1 MRRFLLIILVAA
13 AGCRPTD
20 VEPPEIT
27 SFSYRSDGS
36 RRIMPVAVPSTTS
49 KITPPLSVSYKT
61 TPLPLPGEKG
71 FAIGTWQGELVIFN
85 DRDSMTSHVM
95 LAAGDPV
102 YRIAATSDVIVAQHL
117 SGTLT
122 GVGHD
127 GKIRWQLVDSTTR
140 ADMNL
145 AGTLLLTIADQG
157 IRCIDVTTGKQKFQ
171 LGPELT
177 PVSAASNNSSFFV
190 ALSHNATTGADSVYK
205 ISFDGVIEQRWGFP
219 RMRITSNI
227 ALAGDEKDRLVFGAQ
242 GDLDASGVRRS
253 TLVVGY
259 DLAENAKQIFG
270 QELEYIPTNISIAND
285 MVLASGF
292 QMSGDDY
299 AGAVDAFLLT
309 SNEKVWQR
317 RFTEPLGS
325 PVAVTTQHA
334 FFTLS
339 FESQAEVASNT
350 IFYALDLANGQT
362 ARELAITDARTGLV
376 PGLPVPFRGA
386 LLLADAENG
395 TIYKL
400 TAE

>member
-27 SFSYRSDGS
+27 SFSYRSDGT
-36 RRIMPVAVPSTTS
+36 RRIMPVAVPKVTT
-49 KITPPLSVSYKT
+49 KITPLLSVSYKT

-71 FAIGTWQGELVIFN
+71 FAIGTWKGELAIFN
-85 DRDSMTSHVM
+85 ERDSLTSLVM

-102 YRIAATSDVIVAQHL
+102 YRIAANNDIIVAQHL

-122 GVGHD
+122 GVGYN
-127 GKIRWQLVDSTTR
+127 GTIRWQRIDSTTR
-140 ADMNL
+140 SDMNL

-157 IRCIDVTTGKQKFQ
+157 IRGIDITTGTQKFQ
-171 LGPELT
+171 LGPELI
-177 PVSAASNNSSFFV
+177 PVSAASNATSFFV
-190 ALSHNATTGADSVYK
+190 ALSHNTTTGSDSVYK

-227 ALAGDEKDRLVFGAQ
+227 ALAGEEKDHIVFGAQ

-259 DLAENAKQIFG
+259 DLSENAKQIFG
-270 QELEYIPTNISIAND
+270 QELDYIPTNISVSND
-285 MVLASGF
+285 IILASGF
-292 QMSGDDY
+292 QMGGGDFV
-299 AGAVDAFLLT
+299 GAIDAFLLE
-309 SNEKVWQR
+309 SNEKIWQR

-339 FESQAEVASNT
+339 FASTADIPSNT
-350 IFYALDLANGQT
+350 IFYALELPSGQT
-362 ARELAITDARTGLV
+362 AREVAVTDARNGFV
-376 PGLPVPFRGA
+376 PGLPIPYKGA
-386 LLLADAENG
+386 LLLADAISS